1 MLIKYRRA
9 FLTVVI
15 LCVVGTCSYMSA
27 HTEFIKDDKSIEQI
41 VLSQSTEI
49 LPEKVRNIIM
59 SADSVKGFLI
69 DSWTPNDSITMMFGE
84 AFGEV
89 LQTKTVEDSLMV
101 KSFSDMLVSPDSFQ
115 NEGMVKEST
124 FMPDFAVLFISQRDS
139 VIVSYSLYCDICRFQ
154 SRDEVI
160 DLDGEKIRNEF
171 IRSLKGVFPKDK
183 FVRNIS
189 KRL

>member
-1 MLIKYRRA
+1 
-9 FLTVVI
+9 
-15 LCVVGTCSYMSA
+15 
-27 HTEFIKDDKSIEQI
+27 
-41 VLSQSTEI
+41 
-49 LPEKVRNIIM
+49 M